1 MVATRDP
8 RLAAVILGAGLY
20 NLGKGYPTGNRGL
33 DQNIRHE
40 AGISREAFTVRSA
53 LYHADKIKS
62 PVLLLH
68 GASDDRFAPTQAQAF
83 AEKLMTL
90 GVPVRIKIFPNV
102 GHGIPIP
109 VAYKEIDPFLDEHL
123 R

>member
-8 RLAAVILGAGLY
+8 RLAAVILVAGLY
-20 NLGKGYPTGNRGL
+20 DFDKGYPTGNRGL

-40 AGISREAFTVRSA
+40 AGVSREAFQERSA
-53 LYHADKIKS
+53 IYHTDKIRS

-68 GASDDRFAPTQAQAF
+68 GASDDRIAPTQAQAL
-83 AEKLMTL
+83 AEKIMAH
-90 GVPVRIKIFPNV
+90 GVTVRLKIFPGV

-109 VAYKEIDPFLDEHL
+109 EQYKEIYPFLDEFL